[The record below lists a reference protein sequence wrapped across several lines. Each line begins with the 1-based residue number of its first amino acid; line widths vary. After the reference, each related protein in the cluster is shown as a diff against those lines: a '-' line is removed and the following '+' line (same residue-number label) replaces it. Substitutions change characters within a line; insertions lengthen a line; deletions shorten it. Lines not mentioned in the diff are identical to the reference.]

1 MTECG
6 PVTPAGDG
14 RGAHSTASAVDGG
27 PGPSGTCGRG
37 LPGIGLAVL
46 PGATAA
52 AGARAG
58 APARTWSLQREWS
71 WVFVL
76 MFLAVLLGAAATVIG
91 VRGLMNEVHSAASRL
106 HTEADIVAGCGRP
119 SMPTSRRGSFCSPA
133 HRRTGLPTS
142 SGSRSCQTC
151 SRRLPGPSGRD
162 EHEGRRR

>member
-1 MTECG
+1 MMTECG
-6 PVTPAGDG
+6 AVTPVGDN
-14 RGAHSTASAVDGG
+14 RGAHSTGSAVDGG
-27 PGPSGTCGRG
+27 PGPSGKGGGG

-71 WVFVL
+71 WVFVV

-106 HTEADIVAGCGRP
+106 HTEADIVAGL
-119 SMPTSRRGSFCSPA
+119 RGALDAHEQAGLLLLAGAPA
-133 HRRTGLPTS
+133 DLPAYIQRE
-142 SGSRSCQTC
+142 GFH
-151 SRRLPGPSGRD
+151 GPSGRD